1 MVRVLTE
8 LTRAMIIGRLQTGQK
23 QSDVARFFGVSQ
35 AAVSKIQQKF
45 VETNDVKNRP
55 RSGRPRVTTPQED
68 NFLRTQASR
77 NRRHT
82 GYITFLYNQSFFFLI
97 SFILHDDVVP

>member
-8 LTRAMIIGRLQTGQK
+8 LTKAMIFGRLQTGQK

-35 AAVSKIQQKF
+35 AAVSKIKQTF

-68 NFLRTQASR
+68 NFLRTHASR

-82 GYITFLYNQSFFFLI
+82 GYITFLYNQSFFLI